1 MKQDLENTHPGGM
14 LIRLQGDMK
23 HFSGLVALLIHQ
35 LVTDHQQTGKS
46 SLDDSVKWGSGI
58 TIARLEAVGTA
69 DGQKALQT
77 SQN

>member
-1 MKQDLENTHPGGM
+1 M
-14 LIRLQGDMK
+14 LIGLQGDVK
-23 HFSGLVALLIHQ
+23 HLGSLVALLVHQ
-35 LVTDHQQTGKS
+35 LVADDQQTGES

-77 SQN
+77 GQN